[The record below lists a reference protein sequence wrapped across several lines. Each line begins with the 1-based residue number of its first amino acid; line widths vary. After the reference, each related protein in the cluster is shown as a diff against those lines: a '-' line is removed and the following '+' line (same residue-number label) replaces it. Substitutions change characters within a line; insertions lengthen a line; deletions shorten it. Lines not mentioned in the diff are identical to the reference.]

1 MTDSRHQLQTI
12 IQTSW
17 RRGQFPST
25 RPYAH
30 RQTEKYIVSLF
41 SKMMNEVIGDDYP
54 TPNDGCVD
62 SVAEPYYRHLRWQQ
76 RLRKEQLL
84 KQLEGK

>member
-1 MTDSRHQLQTI
+1 
-12 IQTSW
+12 
-17 RRGQFPST
+17 
-25 RPYAH
+25 
-30 RQTEKYIVSLF
+30 
-41 SKMMNEVIGDDYP
+41 MMNEVIGDDYP